1 MNIVSPK
8 LDYLLGSSVPTLSL
22 SEAEHGVNHDCS
34 LSETATTAV
43 STTRLLSRVGI
54 LTSSSGERRGTR
66 HVIATWCRGVP

>member
-43 STTRLLSRVGI
+43 STTRLRKRA
-54 LTSSSGERRGTR
+54 ER
-66 HVIATWCRGVP
+66 AES